1 VDAVSSIT
9 RPLIP
14 FREEFLAVE
23 MVRFAPVKSAFDN
36 LEWRLSVEDEIL
48 GCCCSIGGNGGRFS
62 RLAI

>member
-14 FREEFLAVE
+14 FREGFLAV
-23 MVRFAPVKSAFDN
+23 VIVSFAPVKSAFDN
-36 LEWRLSVEDEIL
+36 LEWRLSVEDEME
-48 GCCCSIGGNGGRFS
+48 GCCCPMGGNGGRLR